1 MINMKK
7 DLVVIGSYPSNEL
20 SKNILKECISK
31 LNNTFD
37 IVLSTHYPVN
47 EEVQKLTNYYVF
59 DAFNGLIETNDNPI
73 IWFQNDIFYLQ
84 VKHIKNHAYSAYSCM
99 VSGVEL
105 LQSKYEH
112 FYFINGDTLIDSL
125 DISKLFELKQ
135 LMLDKKKKAVFFKEF
150 SGMVD
155 SKIFLSEIKF
165 FLETIA
171 TTKTKDDFIQYNQRF
186 TAPYVPYV
194 LESFFSERIDR
205 WSSDDV
211 YIIQSSPDKYFTN
224 SKIDV
229 LSSFNGMSET
239 KRDYLT
245 FLIKEKTSN
254 KIFFVY
260 VNNNPN
266 FEKKEINVKI
276 NQDSFTLS
284 NGNYSF
290 YKEVFAD
297 NTILLEVE
305 GVMNSYPVSDI
316 IDNTDSYIQ
325 FNG

>member
-1 MINMKK
+1 
-7 DLVVIGSYPSNEL
+7 
-20 SKNILKECISK
+20 
-31 LNNTFD
+31 
-37 IVLSTHYPVN
+37 
-47 EEVQKLTNYYVF
+47 
-59 DAFNGLIETNDNPI
+59 
-73 IWFQNDIFYLQ
+73 
-84 VKHIKNHAYSAYSCM
+84 
-99 VSGVEL
+99 
-105 LQSKYEH
+105 
-112 FYFINGDTLIDSL
+112 
-125 DISKLFELKQ
+125 
-135 LMLDKKKKAVFFKEF
+135 
-150 SGMVD
+150 
-155 SKIFLSEIKF
+155 
-165 FLETIA
+165 
-171 TTKTKDDFIQYNQRF
+171 
-186 TAPYVPYV
+186 
-194 LESFFSERIDR
+194 
-205 WSSDDV
+205 
-211 YIIQSSPDKYFTN
+211 
-224 SKIDV
+224 
-229 LSSFNGMSET
+229 MSET